1 MRSLV
6 FRGMI
11 LCYGFLAFY
20 GRVYFVYVLTVKV
33 LHSCF
38 VGFAPHAPNKL
49 SVYREYSHRGA
60 WVTASHFPLYR
71 HCKRWPN
78 WKVSS
83 QPSKQVTRYTG
94 PCLRQRRCRRTRTWC
109 VLRCCCLAFCREWYD
124 QGTSPLSFL
133 RKLVLFAEFC
143 IWSSFAIEVRL
154 WVRVRSESFWAG
166 PTKVIRG
173 RFRRG
178 SGLVTYAYT

>member
-1 MRSLV
+1 MLV
-6 FRGMI
+6 WCDF
-11 LCYGFLAFY
+11 FLACCQ
-20 GRVYFVYVLTVKV
+20 LA
-33 LHSCF
+33 HAC
-38 VGFAPHAPNKL
+38 VGFVDND
-49 SVYREYSHRGA
+49 VYAAVNYSF
-60 WVTASHFPLYR
+60 VLFPLYR
-71 HCKRWPN
+71 HCKIWPN
-78 WKVSS
+78 SKVSF

-154 WVRVRSESFWAG
+154 WVRVGSESFWAG
-166 PTKVIRG
+166 PMKVIRG